1 MDLAKEN
8 GTNDVLLPQPDS
20 NKVPKEW
27 LNWFSVKLSVVCSS
41 NPGSSLEIDAFFML
55 QCFFFK

>member
-8 GTNDVLLPQPDS
+8 GTNDVLLQRPDS
-20 NKVPKEW
+20 NKVPKDW
-27 LNWFSVKLSVVCSS
+27 FNWFSVKLSVVCSC

-55 QCFFFK
+55 QCFF